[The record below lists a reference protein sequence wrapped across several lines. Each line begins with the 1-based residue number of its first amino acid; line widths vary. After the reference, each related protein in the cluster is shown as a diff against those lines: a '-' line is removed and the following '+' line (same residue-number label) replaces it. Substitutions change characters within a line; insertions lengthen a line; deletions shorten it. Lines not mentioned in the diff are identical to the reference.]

1 MTSTTITELSQLD
14 LTKSY
19 TYADY
24 LEWNIE
30 ERLELINGKVYML
43 HYPMRLHQKTLINL
57 LKKFHRTLN
66 NDCEMYFAPFDVRF
80 PDQNGNIKT
89 VVQPDLCV
97 ICDQEKLDDRGC
109 LGAPDLVVEIL
120 SPGNS
125 KREMKYKFEL
135 YQENGVAEY
144 WVVRPEEKNIQIFVL
159 ENGRYIGLA
168 PITEGDI
175 AASTRFPDL
184 RFSTET
190 LFD

>member
-1 MTSTTITELSQLD
+1 MTTITKLSQLD
-14 LTKSY
+14 LNKSY

-24 LEWNIE
+24 LMWQLK
-30 ERLELINGKVYML
+30 ERVELIKGKIMAMS
-43 HYPMRLHQKTLINL
+43 PAPARMHQKILRKINRAFDSHFAEHL
-57 LKKFHRTLN
+57 
-66 NDCEMYFAPFDVRF
+66 CEVYFAPFDVRF
-80 PDQNGNIKT
+80 PDEKGNIKT

-97 ICDQEKLDDRGC
+97 ICDPSKLDDRGC

-125 KREMKYKFEL
+125 KREMKDKFEL

-144 WVVRPEEKNIQIFVL
+144 WVVRPEEKNIQIFLL
-159 ENGRYIGLA
+159 EKGKYIGLA
-168 PITEGDI
+168 SITEGDM
-175 AASTRFPDL
+175 AASTRSPEL

>member
-1 MTSTTITELSQLD
+1 MLVITRLSQLD
-14 LTKSY
+14 FNSTYSY
-19 TYADY
+19 EDY
-24 LEWNIE
+24 LTWDFE
-30 ERLELINGKVYML
+30 ERVELINGKIVEIP
-43 HYPMRLHQKTLINL
+43 YPMRLHQKALINIVRQ
-57 LKKFHRTLN
+57 FHHCLDTSS
-66 NDCEMYFAPFDVRF
+66 CEMYFAPFDVRF
-80 PDQNGNIKT
+80 PNANGKIKT

-109 LGAPDLVVEIL
+109 LGAPDFVVEIL

-125 KREMKYKFEL
+125 KREMKDKFEL

-159 ENGRYIGLA
+159 ENGKYIGLA

-175 AASTRFPDL
+175 AVSTRFPEL